1 METIR
6 QYLETMFASLPDTP
20 EVRKAKEEL
29 LQMMEDKYNEL
40 LAEGKSDNEAVGT
53 VIAEFGNLDEI
64 AEELGIRGVMNGEDT
79 SAGTGK
85 AAGRHVSAEEA
96 EEYLKDKRK
105 HAFKVALGVLL
116 CIFSVTGPIITDALF
131 RPMDLPGGDA
141 IGVSI
146 FFGLIAVAV
155 CLFVYSSM
163 IMKKWSFLQKES
175 FYLDFSTKQRVA
187 GKKERFCVP
196 HAMSMTIGI
205 VLCVISFVPAAI
217 LSEVEFHFDRVIDL
231 DSLGG
236 ATLFVFVGVGV
247 FLIVYASMVDG
258 SFEALLGKSGST
270 GTHRGRSVGRDK
282 YISPTAEIV
291 MSLYWYTVTC
301 LYLIWSFLTFDWHF
315 TWIIWPVSGVI
326 YGGLSKVLKVEEDD
340 L

>member
-20 EVRKAKEEL
+20 EVRRAKEEL

-64 AEELGIRGVMNGEDT
+64 AEELGIRGVMNGDDP
-79 SAGTGK
+79 SVRTGR
-85 AAGRHVSAEEA
+85 AAGRHVAAEEA
-96 EEYLKDKRK
+96 EEYLKDKKK
-105 HAFKVALGVLL
+105 HAFRVALGVLF
-116 CIFSVTGPIITDALF
+116 CIISVTGPIIADAVFDPIGL
-131 RPMDLPGGDA
+131 LGGEA

-163 IMKKWSFLQKES
+163 IMKKWSFLQKEE
-175 FYLDFSTKQRVA
+175 FYLDFPTKQKVA
-187 GKKERFCVP
+187 GRKERFRVP

-205 VLCVISFVPAAI
+205 VLCVISFVPAAV
-217 LSEVEFHFDRVIDL
+217 LSEVEFHYNRIVDL

-236 ATLFVFVGVGV
+236 AILFIFVGIGV
-247 FLIVYASMVDG
+247 FLIVYTNMVDG
-258 SFEALLGKSGST
+258 SFETLLGKSGST
-270 GTHRGRSVGRDK
+270 GTHRGRSAGKDK

-301 LYLIWSFLTFDWHF
+301 IYLIWSFLTFDWHF
-315 TWIIWPVSGVI
+315 TWIIWPVAGVV
-326 YGGLSKVLKVEEDD
+326 YGGMSKVLKVEEDD